1 MSGICE
7 CQTWYQYLIESLPTI
22 ILVVL
27 AGGGGTIIYK
37 FKDRIVRVLNRLSG
51 NIDRGYQIMD
61 DQKKSPSV

>member
-27 AGGGGTIIYK
+27 AGGGGTMIYK
-37 FKDRIVRVLNRLSG
+37 FKDRIVRVMIRLNRSDRYD
-51 NIDRGYQIMD
+51 NIADP
-61 DQKKSPSV
+61 KSPSV